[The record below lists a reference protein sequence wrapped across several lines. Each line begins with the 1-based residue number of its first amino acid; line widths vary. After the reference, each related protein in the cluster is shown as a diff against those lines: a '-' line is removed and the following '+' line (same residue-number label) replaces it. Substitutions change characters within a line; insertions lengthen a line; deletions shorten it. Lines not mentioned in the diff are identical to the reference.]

1 MSTFLDYY
9 KRNTV
14 VEETLISNLDLDAN
28 SYNNRAAV
36 IGFYD
41 WEEGYA
47 WTQQY
52 SSVSLFNYD
61 IDQKGLEAEL
71 YVPEYPNF
79 VQNIDQAQG
88 LEMYVNGKLVA
99 TEPLQPGYHT
109 IIIPPEEIP
118 ITESEQYIVELVC
131 PYYVNRAKELGE
143 ADTRNVSLRVSYI
156 GENRN

>member
-1 MSTFLDYY
+1 M
-9 KRNTV
+9 

-131 PYYVNRAKELGE
+131 PYYVKSGKRTWRSGHKKCSVACVLYRRKTETNCH
-143 ADTRNVSLRVSYI
+143 
-156 GENRN
+156 